1 MDKAYTTP
9 RGTNQ
14 FHRETVTD
22 YDELMLKSIWV
33 AIFVLAAPAFAQ
45 SVEERLA
52 KLEQEVRELRAENAE
67 LREQIKAPPK
77 APAAKTAQEIKPAGS
92 ESKMLIGGFIQTQA
106 ESGGRVDTRF
116 GDENDR
122 VFLRRARMNVQGSF
136 AEKFDFK
143 AELDLAGGLGS
154 SSGIRAQAT
163 DVYTQ
168 WSKHPHAQIRAGQ
181 FKTPFGHEQLHSDTK
196 TFTVE
201 RTLGTDRI
209 GLGRQL
215 GVQLGGDIGGVSYAI
230 GAFNG
235 NGTNVTFNDDEGLLT
250 AGRVTGTL
258 FKSDRAQWKIGANGY
273 RSEDR
278 AAPVAPELGFTSNT
292 FSGNRRAWGIDTQ
305 FATGP
310 IEIWGELLRARFDP
324 ATGATRDLNSFYL
337 TGAWSLTPKLQAVA
351 MYDTLDGDINDVR
364 TWTVGANYFIKGH
377 DLKLQL
383 NLMRSDDDTMRV
395 LARLQTMF

>member
-1 MDKAYTTP
+1 
-9 RGTNQ
+9 
-14 FHRETVTD
+14 
-22 YDELMLKSIWV
+22 MLKSLWV

-52 KLEQEVRELRAENAE
+52 RLEQEVRELRAENAE
-67 LREQIKAPPK
+67 LRAQITPPVTAPT
-77 APAAKTAQEIKPAGS
+77 AKTVQQEIKPAGS
-92 ESKMLIGGFIQTQA
+92 ESRMLVGGFIQAQA

-122 VFLRRARMNVQGSF
+122 VFLRRARMSLQGSF

-143 AELDLAGGLGS
+143 AELDLAGGMGS
-154 SSGIRAQAT
+154 ASGIRAQAA
-163 DVYTQ
+163 DLYAQ
-168 WSKHPHAQIRAGQ
+168 WSKHKFAQIRAGQ
-181 FKTPFGHEQLHSDTK
+181 FKTPFGHEQLYSDTRV
-196 TFTVE
+196 FTVE

-209 GLGRQL
+209 GLSRQV
-215 GVQLGGDIGGVSYAI
+215 GVQLGGDVGKVSYSI

-235 NGTNVTFNDDEGLLT
+235 NGSNTSFNDDEGFLT
-250 AGRVTGTL
+250 AARVSGTL
-258 FKSDRAQWKIGANGY
+258 WKHDKSQWTVGANAY

-278 AAPVAPELGFTSNT
+278 VAPVAPELGFASNN
-292 FSGNRRAWGIDTQ
+292 FAGNRRAWGVDTQ

-324 ATGATRDLNSFYL
+324 LTGATRDLNSWHV
-337 TGAWSLTPKLQAVA
+337 TGGWTITPKLQAVA
-351 MYDTLDGDINDVR
+351 RLDKLDGDINDVS

-383 NLMRSDDDTMRV
+383 NLMRSDDETTRV
-395 LARLQTMF
+395 LARLQTLF